1 MYKSITK
8 KKKKKHKRS
17 IVKLNSVEVV
27 TCEVLID
34 SHIYNDEFISIN
46 NVLKN
51 LMKLKKNSEVLTKN
65 KYV

>member
-8 KKKKKHKRS
+8 KKKKKHKKS
-17 IVKLNSVEVV
+17 IVKLNSIEVV

-34 SHIYNDEFISIN
+34 SYIYHDEFISIN
-46 NVLKN
+46 NVLKHM
-51 LMKLKKNSEVLTKN
+51 MKLKKNSEVLTKN

>member
-34 SHIYNDEFISIN
+34 SLIYHDEFISIN

>member
-34 SHIYNDEFISIN
+34 SHIYHDEFISIN
-46 NVLKN
+46 NVFKN

>member
-34 SHIYNDEFISIN
+34 SHIYNDAFISIN